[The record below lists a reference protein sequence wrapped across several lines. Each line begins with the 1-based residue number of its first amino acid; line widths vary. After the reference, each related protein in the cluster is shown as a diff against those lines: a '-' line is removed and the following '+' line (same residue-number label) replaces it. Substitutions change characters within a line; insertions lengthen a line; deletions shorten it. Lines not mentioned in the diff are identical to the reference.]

1 MHVRDGGHVDEYY
14 SALSTVKV
22 IGLWMKATSLIL
34 KKGLQCTSGKLLRI
48 QYIHWSL
55 ERKYAPTDPSPTLK
69 MDQLTQTGVVSAT
82 GLD

>member
-22 IGLWMKATSLIL
+22 IGLCTKASFLIL
-34 KKGLQCTSGKLLRI
+34 KQGLQCTSGKLLRI

-55 ERKYAPTDPSPTLK
+55 ERKYVLQTQAPSK
-69 MDQLTQTGVVSAT
+69 MDQLTQRGIVSTT